1 MKAKYLFV
9 DVHSLSYI
17 FELKYLEGVH
27 DFLKM
32 INESDSIKLLDYDK
46 IFFVLNGV
54 NPDETRKKYFS
65 MYTLN
70 DYDGKEAKIKENL
83 ISQQFDNPY
92 FEYYVIDIYGYESKD
107 VINSMC
113 NTLENYDISITI
125 ASTNKELVQLV
136 SDKVIFKRYQK
147 SLAFNGFETINNKA
161 KMSEVLF
168 GVKAELI
175 PDLLALTGNSNI
187 KLVKGYGLKKAKNLL
202 DNYLSLKHL
211 LSVSIGD
218 NQELKNKLKP
228 YLNQEEIQELI
239 KLSEMFKLIDI
250 PNINNHISLLTK
262 EQDKKRI

>member
-83 ISQQFDNPY
+83 IS
-92 FEYYVIDIYGYESKD
+92 
-107 VINSMC
+107 
-113 NTLENYDISITI
+113 
-125 ASTNKELVQLV
+125 
-136 SDKVIFKRYQK
+136 
-147 SLAFNGFETINNKA
+147 
-161 KMSEVLF
+161 
-168 GVKAELI
+168 
-175 PDLLALTGNSNI
+175 
-187 KLVKGYGLKKAKNLL
+187 
-202 DNYLSLKHL
+202 
-211 LSVSIGD
+211 
-218 NQELKNKLKP
+218 
-228 YLNQEEIQELI
+228 
-239 KLSEMFKLIDI
+239 
-250 PNINNHISLLTK
+250 
-262 EQDKKRI
+262 